1 MPSLRAMTRADRNV
15 RKTAES
21 VNNEEVTE
29 NWLGTKLFLRGNC
42 QGDTMKKQKFV
53 FFFIFAILQIFRF
66 SFFQVFIRS

>member
-29 NWLGTKLFLRGNC
+29 NWLGTKLFLRGNG
-42 QGDTMKKQKFV
+42 QEDTMKKQKFV
-53 FFFIFAILQIFRF
+53 FLSNFAILQIFHF